1 MNPGAGW
8 FSVLS
13 TTVLILILFVI
24 TACSSP
30 QSSAVRFGLASAPI
44 SLDPRF
50 ATDATSSRINRLLYQ
65 RLVDFD
71 EQFQAI
77 PSLADWQ
84 RLSNTVYRFHLR
96 DHGRRFEN
104 GELLSSAD
112 VKATYEFILDPA
124 NASPHRGALIN
135 IDRID
140 VIDNDSIDFYLKK
153 ADPLFPSNL
162 VIGIVPASVIKQ
174 GGILNTRS
182 VGSGQFKFVD
192 WINQDRLTIER
203 RKDQQRIE
211 FIHVQ
216 DATVR
221 VLKLMRGE
229 IDMLQNDLPRELVH
243 YLEKRGSVR
252 VEHLAGNNFSYLG
265 FNQEDP
271 ALKDIRVRQAI
282 AHAVDR
288 ESLIQFLLGGRT
300 VAANSILAPDHW
312 AGLKSAQGYE
322 YDPSR
327 ARELLKQAGYHDGH
341 PLQLEYKTSSDP
353 FRIRIATII
362 QQQLSRVGITVS
374 LRSFDWA
381 TFYGDI
387 KSGRFQMYSLSW
399 VGIKNPNIFRY
410 VFHSQSIPPKGA
422 NRGHYNNQLID
433 QLIEKAESAENFD
446 QRADYYRQ
454 IQQTLLEDLPYVPLW
469 YEEHFIASN
478 ANISGY
484 QLVKD
489 GNYDGLASVVNAIGE
504 QDRRLAHAEVLSTP
518 F

>member
-1 MNPGAGW
+1 MWLVAGIGRY
-8 FSVLS
+8 FPVMVLS
-13 TTVLILILFVI
+13 SILLFSQG
-24 TACSSP
+24 CSSP
-30 QSSAVRFGLASAPI
+30 QSDIVRFGLASAPI

-84 RLSNTVYRFHLR
+84 LLSKTVYRFRLR

-135 IDRID
+135 IDRIHA
-140 VIDNDSIDFYLKK
+140 IDNNSIDFHLKK

-174 GGILNTRS
+174 GEILNTRS
-182 VGSGQFKFVD
+182 VGSGKFRFVD
-192 WINQDRLTIER
+192 WTNQDRLTIER

-243 YLEKRGSVR
+243 YLESRESVR

-265 FNQEDP
+265 FNQNDP

-282 AHAVDR
+282 AYALDR

-300 VAANSILAPDHW
+300 VAANSILTPDHW
-312 AGLKSAQGYE
+312 AGLKAAQGYAH
-322 YDPSR
+322 DPSR
-327 ARELLKQAGYHDGH
+327 SRELLKQAGYHQGR

-362 QQQLSRVGITVS
+362 QQQLARVGINVR

-422 NRGHYNNQLID
+422 NRGHYNNRQID
-433 QLIEKAESAENFD
+433 QLIEKAESAEIID
-446 QRADYYRQ
+446 QRVDYYRQ
-454 IQQTLLEDLPYVPLW
+454 IQLTLLGDLPYVPLW

-478 ANISGY
+478 NTISGY

-489 GNYDGLASVVNAIGE
+489 GNYDGLASVVKAISK
-504 QDRRLAHAEVLSTP
+504 QDRLLTEAEVLSTT

>member
-1 MNPGAGW
+1 MIDPVRWLWMFPTELLIVTFLIIAG
-8 FSVLS
+8 
-13 TTVLILILFVI
+13 
-24 TACSSP
+24 CSSP
-30 QSSAVRFGLASAPI
+30 QRDTIRFGLASAPI

-84 RLSNTVYRFHLR
+84 LRSNTVYRFHLR

-104 GELLSSAD
+104 GELLNSAD

-140 VIDNDSIDFYLKK
+140 AVDNNSIDFHLKK

-162 VIGIVPASVIKQ
+162 VIGIVPASVIRR
-174 GGILNTRS
+174 GETLNTRS
-182 VGSGQFKFVD
+182 VGSGQFRFVD
-192 WINQDRLTIER
+192 WTDQDRLTIER

-221 VLKLMRGE
+221 VLKLLRGE

-243 YLEKRGSVR
+243 YLQKRESVR

-265 FNQEDP
+265 FNQKDP

-282 AHAVDR
+282 AYALDR
-288 ESLIQFLLGGRT
+288 ESLIKFLLGGKT
-300 VAANSILAPDHW
+300 VAANSILTPDHW
-312 AGLKSAQGYE
+312 AGLKAAQGYA

-327 ARELLKQAGYHDGH
+327 ARVLLKQAGYHARR

-362 QQQLSRVGITVS
+362 QQQLARVGIIVT

-422 NRGHYNNQLID
+422 NRGHYNSQRID
-433 QLIEKAESAENFD
+433 QLIEKAESAEMID
-446 QRADYYRQ
+446 QRVDYYRQ

-478 ANISGY
+478 DTVSGY
-484 QLVKD
+484 QLVRD
-489 GNYDGLASVVNAIGE
+489 GNYDGLASVIKAIGE
-504 QDRRLAHAEVLSTP
+504 HDRLRAHAEVLSTP
-518 F
+518 L

>member
-1 MNPGAGW
+1 MHPHTECFRLLAAN
-8 FSVLS
+8 
-13 TTVLILILFVI
+13 ILILSIFVI

-71 EQFQAI
+71 EHFQPI

-84 RLSNTVYRFHLR
+84 LLSATVYRFQLR
-96 DHGRRFEN
+96 DHGRRFES
-104 GELLSSAD
+104 GEQLTSVD

-124 NASPHRGALIN
+124 NASPHRGSLLNIARIDAIDDDN
-135 IDRID
+135 ID
-140 VIDNDSIDFYLKK
+140 FHLHK
-153 ADPLFPSNL
+153 ADPLFPANL
-162 VIGIVPASVIKQ
+162 VIGIVPTNIVEQ
-174 GGILNTRS
+174 GEILTTRS
-182 VGSGQFKFVD
+182 MGSGPFRFVE
-192 WINQDRLTIER
+192 WPSQDRLIIQR
-203 RKDQQRIE
+203 REDGQRVE

-221 VLKLMRGE
+221 VLKLLRGE

-243 YLEKRGSVR
+243 YLEKKDAVS
-252 VEHLAGNNFSYLG
+252 VEHLDGNNFSYLG
-265 FNQEDP
+265 FNQNDP
-271 ALKDIRVRQAI
+271 ALMDIRVRQAI
-282 AHAVDR
+282 AYAVDR
-288 ESLIQFLLGGRT
+288 KSIIRNLLGGRT
-300 VAANSILAPDHW
+300 VVANSILTPEHW
-312 AGLKSAQGYE
+312 AGLKSVPGYT
-322 YDPSR
+322 YQPSR
-327 ARELLKQAGYHDGH
+327 ARELLLQAGFHHGH

-353 FRIRIATII
+353 FRIRIATIL
-362 QQQLSRVGITVS
+362 QQQLARVGIKVK

-399 VGIKNPNIFRY
+399 VGIKNPDIFRY

-422 NRGHYNNQLID
+422 NRGRYSNPQVDRLID
-433 QLIEKAESAENFD
+433 AVEASVDIDHRTTL
-446 QRADYYRQ
+446 YRQ
-454 IQQTLLEDLPYVPLW
+454 IQQLLLQDLPYVPLW

-478 ANISGY
+478 DNISGY

-489 GNYDGLASVVNAIGE
+489 GNYDGLGSVVKAAST
-504 QDRRLAHAEVLSTP
+504 RLAEAQ
-518 F
+518 